1 MKHFLTISFGLL
13 SSILLNAQS
22 FQEIATGAGYQ
33 KQSFVNL
40 ETGTEK
46 QVSNTEWDIA
56 FSVFGAQ
63 DAGIFINESAGSS
76 MGQPLPQLELYYTL
90 SDDFTEVPDP
100 VALTDNRLHNSE
112 ITWQYGAFNEVRN
125 QNNPADFGWGEYSFM
140 TNQVTGGL
148 VYVIKLRDGQ
158 FRKIKIESLAL
169 VNGVQSY
176 TFKYANLDGSNEVT
190 KTVAK
195 SPNTNQ
201 VLAYFSFAT
210 GNTVSV
216 EPTTGWDFV
225 YCRYNTFIPDPAT
238 GEPTLYNVT
247 GLLSGLGVTV
257 AEADGIDPTVSEI
270 GVYVD
275 SFQTQLD
282 IVGSDWKSFSGTAWS
297 IDQDRVYFVNDNDNL
312 WKIYFVDF
320 EGSSTGKAVFE
331 KTNLGSVNSVND
343 ANALG
348 LKLNTYPNPTTDLVY
363 VTLEVP
369 TELAQN
375 GQLMVTDMAGKTV
388 VQRRVALREGL
399 QVFEL
404 PTAQLANGT
413 YQLSLIVGQATH
425 ISLGK
430 LIKQ

>member
-1 MKHFLTISFGLL
+1 MKHFLTITLGLISGIAL
-13 SSILLNAQS
+13 QAQT

-33 KQSFVNL
+33 KQSFINL
-40 ETGTEK
+40 AAGTEK
-46 QVSNTEWDIA
+46 QVNNTAWDIA
-56 FSVFGAQ
+56 FTAFGAQ
-63 DAGIFINESAGSS
+63 DAGIFINESSGSS

-100 VALTDNRLHNSE
+100 TALTDNRLHNSE

-158 FRKIKIESLAL
+158 YRKIKIESLA
-169 VNGVQSY
+169 VANGVQSY
-176 TFKYANLDGSNEVT
+176 TFKYANLDGTNELT

-195 SPNTNQ
+195 NPNTNQ

-210 GNTVSV
+210 GNTVDV
-216 EPTTGWDFV
+216 EPTNGWDFV

-297 IDQDRVYFVNDNDNL
+297 IDEDRVYFVNSNGTICKL
-312 WKIYFVDF
+312 HFVDF
-320 EGSSTGKAVFE
+320 EGASTGKAVFE
-331 KTNLGSVNSVND
+331 KTELGSTNSVND
-343 ANALG
+343 PNALG
-348 LKLNTYPNPTTDLVY
+348 LKLNTYPNPTTDLLY
-363 VTLEVP
+363 VSLEVP
-369 TELAQN
+369 AQLAQN
-375 GQLMVTDMAGKTV
+375 GQLMVTDMAGRQLI
-388 VQRRVALREGL
+388 QRRVALREGF

-404 PTAQLANGT
+404 PTVQLSSGS
-413 YQLSLIVGQATH
+413 YQLNLVAGQSAP
-425 ISLGK
+425 INLGQFIK
-430 LIKQ
+430 L